1 MPEAGTGPQSAP
13 RSRRKA
19 GAVSVPSA
27 APGRTASRRGAPLD
41 AAASRLGQDA
51 RMPRAMSRSFL
62 ARRAVAILIVLA
74 SCAAA
79 GARAQGAAGVVRHV
93 IDGDTLVLQ
102 PGSGAGEPI
111 RLRLLG
117 IDAPEICQSGGIEAR
132 DAMAQRVAGRSVQA
146 IGRIEDD
153 YHRRL
158 VTITL
163 DGEDIN
169 AWMVRQGH
177 AWNARYRGKPGPYA
191 REEREARDARR
202 GVFAAPDPLPPR
214 QFRRI
219 HGSCYPPQAP

>member
-1 MPEAGTGPQSAP
+1 MPEAGAGSPPARGP
-13 RSRRKA
+13 RRKA
-19 GAVSVPSA
+19 AIRPRSGAV
-27 APGRTASRRGAPLD
+27 PGRTASRRGAALYP
-41 AAASRLGQDA
+41 AASMLGQDA
-51 RMPRAMSRSFL
+51 RMPLNASASFL
-62 ARRAVAILIVLA
+62 ARHAAAILVVLA
-74 SCAAA
+74 TCAAA
-79 GARAQGAAGVVRHV
+79 GARAQVAAGVVRHV

-102 PGSGAGEPI
+102 PDPEAGEPI

-163 DGEDIN
+163 DGEDIG

-214 QFRRI
+214 HFRRI
-219 HGSCYPPQAP
+219 HGSCYPPPAP